1 MLASVSNTVIV
12 IIMSVCD
19 YIYFIITQV
28 CSVLFCS
35 VSVCDI
41 IFLNNKHVICMV
53 CVCMCLLIIITY
65 FRYQEIYN
73 GSTDTLEQEVK
84 ELTIELNKLDSPL
97 VFCHNDLLCGN
108 VIYNEKEGMI
118 GVIHV
123 VALFIF
129 IF

>member
-1 MLASVSNTVIV
+1 MYG
-12 IIMSVCD
+12 MC
-19 YIYFIITQV
+19 
-28 CSVLFCS
+28 
-35 VSVCDI
+35 
-41 IFLNNKHVICMV
+41 V
-53 CVCMCLLIIITY
+53 CVCLLTLITY